1 MCLGAPHKQTG
12 QATLVFAL
20 PLLIHISTCMLRI
33 LQVAYE
39 PPAKLSKLRPQD
51 HHPLY
56 SFHAALKLLH
66 GHPIILNVL
75 GYTTSQ
81 CLQPPDPP
89 PPPQW
94 QPQLLQRSS
103 PTAYRPQPPQR
114 PSRETQSRSPQA
126 RSSKCGTYTTSGCAR
141 SAQTR

>member
-1 MCLGAPHKQTG
+1 MCLGPPHKQTH

-20 PLLIHISTCMLRI
+20 PLLIHISICTLQI
-33 LQVAYE
+33 LQVA
-39 PPAKLSKLRPQD
+39 ARLSKLRPQD

-56 SFHAALKLLH
+56 RFHAALELLH
-66 GHPIILNVL
+66 EHPIILNVL
-75 GYTTSQ
+75 GYTTSR

-94 QPQLLQRSS
+94 QPQLLQRHN